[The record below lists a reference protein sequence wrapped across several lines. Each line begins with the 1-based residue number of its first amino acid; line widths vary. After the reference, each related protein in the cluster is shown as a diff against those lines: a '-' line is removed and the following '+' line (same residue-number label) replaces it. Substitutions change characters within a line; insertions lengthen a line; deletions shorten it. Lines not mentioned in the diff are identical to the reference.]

1 MVGQAVSDKIQRI
14 REKFPDKNQYID
26 LLIAED
32 PEFLT
37 LCEDYDISVDALRHW
52 TQSKDSNAKTRVN
65 EYLTLVRE
73 LQDEIAQ
80 ALAALES
87 RRLD

>member
-37 LCEDYDISVDALRHW
+37 LCQDYDISVNALRYW
-52 TQSKDSNAKTRVN
+52 AQSKEPESKTRVN
-65 EYLTLVRE
+65 EYRTLIRE
-73 LQDEIAQ
+73 LEDEIAQ
-80 ALAALES
+80 ALTTAIES
-87 RRLD
+87 RRL